1 MSGVRY
7 VVCRPDTLRPYVER
21 LRQLEQGIQYPI
33 ADGADHFFID
43 HGPEYHPFFSSLG
56 DAYFLL
62 ALRGE
67 ELLGSVTGITRR
79 VLRGDTA
86 AQGFYICDLKVASHA
101 RGTGLAR
108 RLIFQGLTH
117 LFRIPALRGTRF
129 LYGAAMRGS
138 RGDVMHTVRGWNPLR
153 VARPESR
160 LALYFVPPARL
171 AALDLAGAPTQLPSD
186 GLLLGP
192 SPARKLEGAGWCST
206 AGSKDLQLRSNQR
219 PWPLI
224 HLAAPP
230 TAWTRGWGRYLRDCG
245 QELAARSPDT
255 LTCFTLDERL
265 NAQLDWLRGTGI
277 SPDTVCTV
285 YSLDLTRLKGTPAWV
300 HLPSSEI

>member
-7 VVCRPDTLRPYVER
+7 VVCRPDTLGPYVER
-21 LRQLEQGIQYPI
+21 LRPLERGIEYPI

-43 HGPEYHPFFSSLG
+43 HGPEYHPFFSSMG

-67 ELLGSVTGITRR
+67 QLLGSVTGISRQ

-86 AQGFYICDLKVASHA
+86 AQGFYICDLKVAPHA

-117 LFRIPALRGTRF
+117 LFRIPALRGIRF
-129 LYGAAMRGS
+129 LYGAAMRGA
-138 RGDVMHTVRGWNPLR
+138 RGDVMHTARGWNPLR
-153 VARPESR
+153 MGRPESR

-171 AALDLAGAPTQLPSD
+171 AALELAGAPTQVPGD
-186 GLLLGP
+186 GLVLGP
-192 SPARKLEGAGWCST
+192 SSGRKLEGAGWCTTS
-206 AGSKDLQLRSNQR
+206 GSKDLQLRSTNK
-219 PWPLI
+219 PWPLV

-230 TAWTRGWGRYLRDCG
+230 TAWTRGWGHYLRECG
-245 QELAARSPDT
+245 RELAGRNADT
-255 LTCFTLDERL
+255 LACFTLDERL
-265 NAQLDWLRGTGI
+265 KAQLDWLRDAGI